1 MQKKTLSRGTEIDIQ
16 KCVSNC
22 GGGRFAMVILAAA
35 RAREIHRQNKESDKR
50 EHIFP
55 IVTALLE
62 IQDGTLTMDYMKKV
76 KFNEPGDRN
85 HIDRRAQ
92 YK

>member
-1 MQKKTLSRGTEIDIQ
+1 MLQKKTLSRGTEINTEL
-16 KCVSNC
+16 CVQNA
-22 GGGRFAMVILAAA
+22 GGGRFDMVILASA
-35 RAREIHRQNKESDKR
+35 RAREIKRQHRESDKR

-62 IQDGTLTMDYMKKV
+62 IQEGKLTYDYMKKI
-76 KFNEPGDRN
+76 KFSEPQGRVDHKAR
-85 HIDRRAQ
+85 

>member
-1 MQKKTLSRGTEIDIQ
+1 MKKTLSRGTEIDTQ
-16 KCVSNC
+16 KCVANC
-22 GGGRFAMVILAAA
+22 GEGRFAMVILASA
-35 RAREIHRQNKESDKR
+35 RAREIRRQHKESDSR
-50 EHIFP
+50 EHNFP

-62 IQDGTLTMDYMKKV
+62 IQEGKLTMDYMKKV

-85 HIDRRAQ
+85 RIDRRAQ